1 MSVFTRI
8 SPKVISP
15 STNFEFP
22 TKGHLPIGQV
32 KNRIHQFD
40 SKIHQPWAI
49 GHYFL
54 CTLVCKITW
63 YPTFVVAF
71 WVHSPEK
78 CQVFFLTRRLPPLA
92 KQVKNWKKI
101 RKKLRY
107 FRLLPNLAQRKLID
121 LANHLPSSS
130 PCGLLTVT
138 HRAFENVEFYGE
150 SRGIFVSQFCEEC
163 KLVSTNVNQIQVKQ
177 TILKDFGG

>member
-1 MSVFTRI
+1 MHAGNI
-8 SPKVISP
+8 SEIKCYKATCTLGRPPTKQTP
-15 STNFEFP
+15 STKQTISIMFP
-22 TKGHLPIGQV
+22 SRHKRQSHGSCQQQHISSSSAPGKIG
-32 KNRIHQFD
+32 
-40 SKIHQPWAI
+40 
-49 GHYFL
+49 L
-54 CTLVCKITW
+54 
-63 YPTFVVAF
+63 
-71 WVHSPEK
+71 
-78 CQVFFLTRRLPPLA
+78 
-92 KQVKNWKKI
+92 NWKKI

-138 HRAFENVEFYGE
+138 HRAFENFEFYGE
-150 SRGIFVSQFCEEC
+150 SRRIFVSRFCEEC